1 LSSGSSIADKDM
13 LACIDRAFSG
23 LSFPSDPK
31 PTTVEWTTTFAVGA
45 FGGSSMSSLPPF
57 VLTRLHARYGKDS
70 LGADLVF
77 KEAEPI
83 VGGRERLNE
92 AGKLEEGAMKSSF
105 NNFQARYAI
114 RHSWPGA
121 ITCEKPIRNRWG
133 GRWPASVSAGA
144 GVAEAGPPGS
154 DAPLAA
160 TKLAY
165 VPRGRI
171 DVAKMFG
178 NISLAAAPIA
188 DAAEPAGDGG
198 AATDAAAPADG
209 GGDAGGAAPAAA
221 SKCGCRVLGGDT
233 PIGAAA
239 FIGLALAGAA
249 FLRRLVCS
257 RAQ

>member
-1 LSSGSSIADKDM
+1 
-13 LACIDRAFSG
+13 
-23 LSFPSDPK
+23 
-31 PTTVEWTTTFAVGA
+31 
-45 FGGSSMSSLPPF
+45 
-57 VLTRLHARYGKDS
+57 
-70 LGADLVF
+70 
-77 KEAEPI
+77 
-83 VGGRERLNE
+83 
-92 AGKLEEGAMKSSF
+92 
-105 NNFQARYAI
+105 
-114 RHSWPGA
+114 
-121 ITCEKPIRNRWG
+121 
-133 GRWPASVSAGA
+133 
-144 GVAEAGPPGS
+144 
-154 DAPLAA
+154 
-160 TKLAY
+160 
-165 VPRGRI
+165 
-171 DVAKMFG
+171 MFG